1 MKRFLPSALLLTL
14 ALGAAACGN
23 PNAPDDLD
31 DAERT
36 WNEQGITSYRLVF
49 DRICFCLTDH
59 AGRFEVMVIGG
70 NVVSVIDPL
79 TGRERVRSDEV
90 AYTVPALFEVIE
102 REHREGAD
110 EVDVEYHRE
119 LGYPLAI
126 RIDRERQAT
135 DDELEITVLE
145 LSPLR

>member
-1 MKRFLPSALLLTL
+1 MTRFPLSGLIL
-14 ALGAAACGN
+14 ALGLLAACGN

-31 DAERT
+31 DAQRA
-36 WNEQGITSYRLVF
+36 WNEQGIDSYRLVF

-59 AGRFEVMVIGG
+59 AGRFEVTVIGG
-70 NVVSVIDPL
+70 NVTSVIDPM

-90 AYTVPALFEVIE
+90 AYTVPALFDLIA

-110 EVDVEYHRE
+110 EVDVEYHRD

-126 RIDRERQAT
+126 QIDRVRQAV

-145 LSPLR
+145 LTPLR